1 MDKEKEIALLA
12 DILCEQCSRTDLVGT
27 HSKCLPN
34 AKCHTWNIAERVINA
49 GYRKMDEVTL
59 KLDLG
64 DRTPEEIKRIT
75 EQLSKALNE
84 AHLVISL
91 SDNEIRKQAV
101 TAFAERL
108 KNEISHSCTHIEIDK
123 TASIPSYAIP
133 VSSLNKAIDELLK
146 GYKYGK

>member
-34 AKCHTWNIAERVINA
+34 AKCHTWNIAEKVINE
-49 GYRKMDEVTL
+49 GYRKMEEVTL

-75 EQLSKALNE
+75 EQLSA
-84 AHLVISL
+84 AMSTTPAVVSL
-91 SDNEIRKQAV
+91 TDNEIRKQAV
-101 TAFAERL
+101 KRFAEWV
-108 KNEISHSCTHIEIDK
+108 KEMIYTYDAISNDVANCVCED
-123 TASIPSYAIP
+123 
-133 VSSLNKAIDELLK
+133 IDELVK
-146 GYKYGK
+146 EKYGK